1 MVCGGSMSEI
11 SIVLSDNEDGTLGVK
26 ITGDSSEG
34 YSVSNHVTNLFLD
47 MLKDLEKP
55 SIITEVQ

>member
-1 MVCGGSMSEI
+1 MSEI

-47 MLKDLEKP
+47 MLRDLQNQLP
-55 SIITEVQ
+55 PQIILEDK

>member
-1 MVCGGSMSEI
+1 MSKI

-34 YSVSNHVTNLFLD
+34 YSVSSHVTNLFLD
-47 MLKDLEKP
+47 MLRDLEKP
-55 SIITEVQ
+55 SIVTDIQ

>member
-1 MVCGGSMSEI
+1 MSEI

-47 MLKDLEKP
+47 MLRDLEKP
-55 SIITEVQ
+55 SIVTDIQQ

>member
-1 MVCGGSMSEI
+1 MSEI

-26 ITGDSSEG
+26 ITGDPSEG

-47 MLKDLEKP
+47 MLRDLEKP

>member
-1 MVCGGSMSEI
+1 MSEI
-11 SIVLSDNEDGTLGVK
+11 SIVLSDNEDGTLSVK

-47 MLKDLEKP
+47 MLRDLQNQLP
-55 SIITEVQ
+55 PQIILEDK

>member
-1 MVCGGSMSEI
+1 MSEI

-47 MLKDLEKP
+47 MLQDLQNQLP
-55 SIITEVQ
+55 PQIILEDK